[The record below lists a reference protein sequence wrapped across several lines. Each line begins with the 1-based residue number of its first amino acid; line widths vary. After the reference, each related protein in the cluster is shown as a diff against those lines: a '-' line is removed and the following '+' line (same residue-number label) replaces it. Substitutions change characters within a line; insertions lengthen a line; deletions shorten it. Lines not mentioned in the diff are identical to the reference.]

1 MNKIIVLDKFVS
13 YLKVNNEITD
23 TTYEAYAAMS
33 ELMIEGFN
41 VSLNNSNLKDL
52 IAYLNNNDVVNC
64 KIAITNEIF
73 QCKVAKKTANQYF
86 LEVLQE
92 PLELVNNKLTIQY
105 VFKKIDNL
113 INANVVDYD
122 FKKHLQS
129 IITNDFF
136 NSYFSEEDEVDEW
149 LIHYYNN
156 WNWR

>member
-1 MNKIIVLDKFVS
+1 MNKLIVLDKFVS
-13 YLKVNNEITD
+13 YLKINNEITD
-23 TTYEAYAAMS
+23 PTYEAYAAMS

-52 IAYLNNNDVVNC
+52 IAYINANDVVNC

-73 QCKVAKKTANQYF
+73 QCKVIKKTANQYY
-86 LEVLQE
+86 LEVLSE
-92 PLELVNNKLTIQY
+92 SLDNVDDKLTIKY
-105 VFKKIDNL
+105 VFNKIDNL
-113 INANVVDYD
+113 INDKIVDYD

-136 NSYFSEEDEVDEW
+136 NSYFSDDVEVDEW